1 MARSGFFPCRFIG
14 IQRRCRSRK
23 LISSPADPSIPHT
36 EEEVRKVLHPASNW
50 LASSAKFP
58 VKHSNS
64 CLLGWTTI
72 KKPAVG
78 RKLSVEKDVSECMYS
93 IIVLYLS
100 WTLSHC
106 VRVSCFLYRGFEK
119 KKKKDTNTWFGKTD
133 HVEIKSSFLGFEDPL
148 LSRKEINKYAGR
160 EERIL
165 ILRFTQISRGI
176 IEFR

>member
-1 MARSGFFPCRFIG
+1 M
-14 IQRRCRSRK
+14 
-23 LISSPADPSIPHT
+23 
-36 EEEVRKVLHPASNW
+36 
-50 LASSAKFP
+50 
-58 VKHSNS
+58 
-64 CLLGWTTI
+64 
-72 KKPAVG
+72 
-78 RKLSVEKDVSECMYS
+78 EKDVSECMYS

-119 KKKKDTNTWFGKTD
+119 KKKDTNTWFGKTD
-133 HVEIKSSFLGFEDPL
+133 RVEIKRSFLGFEDP

>member
-1 MARSGFFPCRFIG
+1 MAARLRARHASNVGKSEAEMARSGFFPCRFIG

-23 LISSPADPSIPHT
+23 LISRRSKHISIPRT
-36 EEEVRKVLHPASNW
+36 EEEVRKVLRPASNW

-106 VRVSCFLYRGFEK
+106 VCVFRVSFIEGSKRRRK
-119 KKKKDTNTWFGKTD
+119 KIR
-133 HVEIKSSFLGFEDPL
+133 VEYVV
-148 LSRKEINKYAGR
+148 RQNR
-160 EERIL
+160 
-165 ILRFTQISRGI
+165 SRGN
-176 IEFR
+176 